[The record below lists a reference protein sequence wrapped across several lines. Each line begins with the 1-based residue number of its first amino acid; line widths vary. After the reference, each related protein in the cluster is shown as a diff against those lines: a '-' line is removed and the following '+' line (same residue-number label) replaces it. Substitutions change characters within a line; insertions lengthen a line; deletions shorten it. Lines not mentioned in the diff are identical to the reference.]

1 MEALFQRSKLEKM
14 KLEWIYINHKG
25 DLSQR
30 VIRVVDI
37 QDEYVI
43 AYCYERKQ
51 VRTFRKNNIL
61 SVFPLTS
68 IRKSYGA

>member
-14 KLEWIYINHKG
+14 KLEWIYINHKC

-30 VIRVVDI
+30 VVRVVDI

-68 IRKSYGA
+68 IRKRYGA